1 MNGNLLLNKEL
12 NIDALNFFFLHSK
25 GVTEFTSG
33 QNLFFCLEIHFN
45 VFGFF
50 FFLLAIKRHNLG
62 FCLKWGSEVDCRKLH
77 SKIEVCTP
85 WG

>member
-1 MNGNLLLNKEL
+1 MHL
-12 NIDALNFFFLHSK
+12 IFFFFLHSK

-50 FFLLAIKRHNLG
+50 FFSFGHKKAQSWVL
-62 FCLKWGSEVDCRKLH
+62 SEMGK
-77 SKIEVCTP
+77 
-85 WG
+85 